1 MQEEVWAPIK
11 NFPDYRVSNFG
22 RVLRVKRNRSGRCLH
37 PIAHGSG
44 VAVRLRAHGRTMKF
58 PIHKLVARAFCP
70 GETLERRLVRHKD
83 GDRKNNRA
91 DNLYWAAAKARE
103 RKEAQIE
110 ENWKPVTLRNSDLD
124 VAGWEVSDLGRVRK
138 NGEIVEPLMR
148 CLSRKRGDKGFQ
160 PAIHFE
166 GRKFPVLL
174 TTIVAE
180 AWVPNPHGSRSVF
193 RIDKDITNNRADNLG
208 WKTTNQTSKTRTVE
222 QGPQGEEVWQMIQ
235 GAPGYEVSNLGSI
248 RKDGSQRVY
257 APRKRGGEPTA
268 FITCSGRVKGIQV
281 KHLVAQA
288 FVPNPMGHTK
298 VTRRH
303 GSRPLSCRAEDLEWV
318 ADGSR
323 GSYRMGRGGTPKRA
337 KMTPESVVLARQ
349 RVAAGE
355 RQADVAKDL
364 NVTPTAISMAIRGKT
379 WGWV

>member
-1 MQEEVWAPIK
+1 MQDEVWAPIK
-11 NFPDYRVSNFG
+11 GCPGYLVSSFG
-22 RVLRVKRNRSGRCLH
+22 RVKREATERLMKLS
-37 PIAHGSG
+37 PHGSG
-44 VAVRLRAHGRTMKF
+44 LMVLLRVSGKTRGFQVHR
-58 PIHKLVARAFCP
+58 LVAKAFCT
-70 GETLERRLVRHKD
+70 GESAETDIVRHKD
-83 GDRKNNRA
+83 GDRTNNRA
-91 DNLYWAAAKARE
+91 DNLYWGSRKDKCPVEE
-103 RKEAQIE
+103 R
-110 ENWKPVTLRNSDLD
+110 WKPVTLRNSDLD
-124 VAGWEVSDLGRVRK
+124 VTGWEVSDLGRVRK
-138 NGEIVEPLMR
+138 NGQIVEPLMR

-180 AWVPNPHGSRSVF
+180 AWVPNPHGSRSVY
-193 RIDKDITNNRADNLG
+193 RIDKDVTNNRADNLG

-222 QGPQGEEVWQMIQ
+222 QGPQGEEVWQTIQ

-268 FITCSGRVKGIQV
+268 FITCSGRVMGIQV
-281 KHLVAQA
+281 KRLVAQA

-337 KMTPESVVLARQ
+337 KLTPESVVLARQ